1 MRHRSNAGH
10 QPPAPCNHAVHFY
23 DQAYPAD
30 AASDF
35 IAAGLRAGDACVLL
49 LTAPH
54 RRAVEQRLRAQGL
67 RTDAQQGHRGS
78 YRAIDTHQALA
89 AIQVGGR
96 LDLARACELLERL
109 LAPPV
114 DGSSARIRAVGDPA
128 PTLLAAGLTQDA
140 IALEA
145 IVDRLAAA
153 HGAEVF
159 CAYPIADFCRQ
170 GHTGSLF
177 EVCAEHTAL
186 AFPDRLWAQ
195 GFMPPRGG
203 ATSPAWPAAA
213 GRTRS

>member
-1 MRHRSNAGH
+1 MHPCSIAPD
-10 QPPAPCNHAVHFY
+10 PPAAACGHAVHFY

-67 RTDAQQGHRGS
+67 GAGARQGHNGS

-89 AIQVGGR
+89 AMQVGGR
-96 LDLARACELLERL
+96 LDLSRAQAL
-109 LAPPV
+109 LADILGPSG
-114 DGSSARIRAVGDPA
+114 DGGKQRARAVGDLA
-128 PTLLAAGLTQDA
+128 PTLLAAGLADDA
-140 IALEA
+140 VALEA

-170 GHTGSLF
+170 GYTGSLF
-177 EVCAEHTAL
+177 EVCAEHSAL
-186 AFPDRLWAQ
+186 AFPERLWAQ
-195 GFMPPRGG
+195 GFMPPRS

-213 GRTRS
+213 GRIRS